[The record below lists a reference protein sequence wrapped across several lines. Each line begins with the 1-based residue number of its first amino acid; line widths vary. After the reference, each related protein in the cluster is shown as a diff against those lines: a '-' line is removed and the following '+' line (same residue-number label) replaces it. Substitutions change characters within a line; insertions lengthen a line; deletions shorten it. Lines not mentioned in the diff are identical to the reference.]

1 MECIFMGYLVCKECN
16 GYYELDEGESLL
28 DFESCQC
35 GGELTYV
42 ETLDDI
48 KENYSALEKSE
59 ICPTCGKETRVGSR
73 FCANCGGPIKSDKIK
88 NTLPDELTQQN
99 KSSNK
104 KVTPRDKISKKV
116 VFKSRKNRCNLRFKA
131 ISIGVLIILIINFL
145 FKNIDSNAFLFAL
158 EGIPILIGGFVAA
171 FIVDGKEENGILN
184 GAIVGVIAGLIL
196 LLISFA
202 IFAISKNNYAGFIF
216 NANHNLGYFLAVIVI
231 FLLISALGGFL
242 AILTRKI
249 LKMKQK

>member
-1 MECIFMGYLVCKECN
+1 MGYLVCKECN
-16 GYYELDEGESLL
+16 GYYELEENESLL

-35 GGELTYV
+35 GAELTYV

-48 KENYSALEKSE
+48 NENYSTLEKSE
-59 ICPTCGKETRVGSR
+59 ICPTCGKETRIGSQ
-73 FCANCGGPIKSDKIK
+73 FCVNCGQPIKSDKIK
-88 NTLPDELTQQN
+88 NILPDKLTQQN

-104 KVTPRDKISKKV
+104 KVTPQNKMNKKV
-116 VFKSRKNRCNLRFKA
+116 VSKSRKNRGSLRFEA
-131 ISIGVLIILIINFL
+131 ISIGVLIILILNFL

-158 EGIPILIGGFVAA
+158 EGIPILIGGFAAA
-171 FIVDGKEENGILN
+171 FIADGKEENGILN

-202 IFAISKNNYAGFIF
+202 IFAIYKNNYAGFIF
-216 NANHNLGYFLAVIVI
+216 NANHNLGYFLAVIII

-249 LKMKQK
+249 LHKKRK